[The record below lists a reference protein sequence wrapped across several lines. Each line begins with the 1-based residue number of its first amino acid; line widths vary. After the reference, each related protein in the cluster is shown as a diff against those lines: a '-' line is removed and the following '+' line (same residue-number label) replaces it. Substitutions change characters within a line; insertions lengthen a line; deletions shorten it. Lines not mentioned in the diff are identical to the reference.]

1 MGEAP
6 TDSHTETQSPEQ
18 SGKEAENWEKDTPAA
33 AVAATTIRPQGL
45 TDDLS

>member
-6 TDSHTETQSPEQ
+6 TNLPYTEQ

-33 AVAATTIRPQGL
+33 AAAVATIRPQPA
-45 TDDLS
+45 